1 MPHFSA
7 SHKARVHC
15 IEHTHREKGRERE
28 RTMEGRVLE
37 DWAGRAATGMGK
49 SPKPGRLAQHLVPP
63 GDTTG
68 QIGNHDGPRKE
79 KP

>member
-1 MPHFSA
+1 MD
-7 SHKARVHC
+7 KATFLSSVAQGQGALYRTLT
-15 IEHTHREKGRERE
+15 ERGREG
-28 RTMEGRVLE
+28 EGEDDLE

-49 SPKPGRLAQHLVPP
+49 SPKPGRLAQHLVSP

-79 KP
+79 KS